1 MLRADIARDAVPGP
15 GHDRSGAGHLPR
27 MSLASRLRTA
37 GHFVLTKMCMPRRP
51 AHDPAGTDGVADRYG
66 RAHPLTDSSAS
77 GIYRYFGASVALI
90 TLVSA
95 PRRVLFTGVQS
106 WSGERAVLKL
116 LPRAGY
122 VVRTAWLYGVH
133 GPNFFRT
140 MIRLERAR
148 PTVDVVDD

>member
-1 MLRADIARDAVPGP
+1 
-15 GHDRSGAGHLPR
+15 
-27 MSLASRLRTA
+27 LA
-37 GHFVLTKMCMPRRP
+37 
-51 AHDPAGTDGVADRYG
+51 
-66 RAHPLTDSSAS
+66 
-77 GIYRYFGASVALI
+77 
-90 TLVSA
+90 
-95 PRRVLFTGVQS
+95 
-106 WSGERAVLKL
+106 GERAVLKL